1 MSSGGDVVFEFKQ
14 IQADVT
20 RVVENVILRVL
31 KGQTF
36 SAGRVSDWTD
46 VVTRRAL
53 NELVTLSPN
62 FKFVVTATIGERALT
77 PLTNTRYA
85 PHSTLRARG
94 LACSADVMFQILC
107 YRTEPLITR
116 RQRRTLTKADLP
128 FPIGCRPNIV
138 SIECAFT
145 DTPNHSFALC
155 LFRLHVCLF
164 VPSVSH
170 WDTQSDG
177 AITVNWQ
184 NETILCIVLV
194 GGMAI

>member
-14 IQADVT
+14 IQADIT

-116 RQRRTLTKADLP
+116 RQRRTLTKADLRRL
-128 FPIGCRPNIV
+128 IGYCLNIV
-138 SIECAFT
+138 DIRCAVT
-145 DTPNHSFALC
+145 DAPTHSLLSACFVRVCFCPA
-155 LFRLHVCLF
+155 FRIGTLN
-164 VPSVSH
+164 PTARSP
-170 WDTQSDG
+170 
-177 AITVNWQ
+177 
-184 NETILCIVLV
+184 
-194 GGMAI
+194 

>member
-77 PLTNTRYA
+77 PLTNTRYG

-94 LACSADVMFQILC
+94 LACMKCRRDVPNTVLSYRAADHSA
-107 YRTEPLITR
+107 TEEDAN
-116 RQRRTLTKADLP
+116 K
-128 FPIGCRPNIV
+128 G
-138 SIECAFT
+138 
-145 DTPNHSFALC
+145 
-155 LFRLHVCLF
+155 
-164 VPSVSH
+164 
-170 WDTQSDG
+170 
-177 AITVNWQ
+177 
-184 NETILCIVLV
+184 
-194 GGMAI
+194 